1 MEVNFKDMEVVKVSV
16 DDILPYEDNPRKN
29 ENAVQVVMNS
39 ISKFG
44 IKQPLVLDENHV
56 IVVGHTRFEAAKRLG
71 YKEVPCV
78 IASDLSDEEC
88 RAYRLADNKTN
99 EYSEWDTTLLAGE
112 LNAIFNIDMEIFGF
126 DLGEE
131 EKQKE
136 KEEKPDVPF
145 TEVLGE
151 EHNYLVLYFD
161 NEVDWLQV
169 QSLLDIGEVKNLS
182 TRKDGVVKS
191 NMQRRG
197 IGRVLRG
204 NEVLEKLRVFY
215 ENKH

>member
-1 MEVNFKDMEVVKVSV
+1 MEVKNISV
-16 DDILPYEDNPRKN
+16 RDIIPYEDNPRKN
-29 ENAVQVVMNS
+29 ENAIQVVMNS
-39 ISKFG
+39 IKEFG
-44 IKQPLVLDENHV
+44 FQQPLVIDENHV
-56 IVVGHTRFEAAKRLG
+56 IVVGHTRFEAAKKLG
-71 YKEVPCV
+71 YTEVPCV
-78 IASDLSDEEC
+78 IASELTEEQVN
-88 RAYRLADNKTN
+88 AYRLVDNKTN
-99 EYSEWDTTLLAGE
+99 EYSEWDMSLLPGE
-112 LNAIFNIDMEIFGF
+112 LNAIFGIDMEMFGF

-131 EKQKE
+131 EEEKE

-182 TRKDGVVKS
+182 TRKDGVVKA
-191 NMQRRG
+191 NMQRKG
-197 IGRVLRG
+197 IGRVLKG

-215 ENKH
+215 ENKR